1 MKFLGLRSIAIK
13 KFNHTGNSKTDNTKE
28 YTNLLEQ
35 DFFAEKPSQKWVG
48 DITYIYTKETGW
60 TYLAIVM
67 DLFDLKIVGWQYGI
81 NMTDDLVVEAFKKA
95 NVNKGLNKRLID
107 KYNIGFDEKGN

>member
-1 MKFLGLRSIAIK
+1 MKFLGLRSIFIK

-28 YTNLLEQ
+28 YSNLLEQ

-107 KYNIGFDEKGN
+107 KDNIGFDEKGN